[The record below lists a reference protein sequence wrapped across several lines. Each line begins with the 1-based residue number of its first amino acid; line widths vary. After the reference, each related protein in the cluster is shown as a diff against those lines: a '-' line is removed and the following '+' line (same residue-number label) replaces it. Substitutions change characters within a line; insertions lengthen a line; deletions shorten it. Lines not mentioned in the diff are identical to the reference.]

1 MTIEQADR
9 YMDFVKF
16 GLEDKVPC
24 NDEPTTEEIAFF
36 KSIGAWDEDEDDE

>member
-1 MTIEQADR
+1 MTIEKVDR

-24 NDEPTTEEIAFF
+24 NDEPTTEEITFF
-36 KSIGAWDEDEDDE
+36 KSIGAWDEDEDED